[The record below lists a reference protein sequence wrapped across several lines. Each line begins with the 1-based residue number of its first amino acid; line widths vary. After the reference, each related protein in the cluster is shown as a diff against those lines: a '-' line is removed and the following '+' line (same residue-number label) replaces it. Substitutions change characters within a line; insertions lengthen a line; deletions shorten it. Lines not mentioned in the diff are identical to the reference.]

1 MFIVKWSH
9 CFVLFLQV
17 NDGKLVYMTKSA
29 ASGLFE
35 MTVDSPVADG
45 DWHVLDLFSNGHD
58 TYLNVDGLAA
68 LNVTHQSL
76 NLTPGGVKKI
86 VFGASL
92 ADEPL
97 FQHLG
102 EYTD

>member
-1 MFIVKWSH
+1 MINS
-9 CFVLFLQV
+9 
-17 NDGKLVYMTKSA
+17 T

-35 MTVDSPVADG
+35 MTLDSPVADG

-58 TYLNVDGLAA
+58 TYLNVDSVVA
-68 LNVTHQSL
+68 LNATHQSL

-92 ADEPL
+92 TDDPL

-102 EYTD
+102 EYTH

>member
-1 MFIVKWSH
+1 MINS
-9 CFVLFLQV
+9 
-17 NDGKLVYMTKSA
+17 T

-35 MTVDSPVADG
+35 ITLDSPVTDG

-58 TYLNVDGLAA
+58 TYLNVDGVVA
-68 LNVTHQSL
+68 LNLTHQSL
-76 NLTPGGVKKI
+76 NLTPSGVKKI

-92 ADEPL
+92 IDDPL

-102 EYTD
+102 EYTH

>member
-1 MFIVKWSH
+1 
-9 CFVLFLQV
+9 
-17 NDGKLVYMTKSA
+17 MTKSA

-58 TYLNVDGLAA
+58 TYLNVDGVVA

-76 NLTPGGVKKI
+76 NLNPSGVKKI

-92 ADEPL
+92 IDDPL

-102 EYTD
+102 EYTE

>member
-1 MFIVKWSH
+1 MESLF
-9 CFVLFLQV
+9 CFGFQV

-29 ASGLFE
+29 ALGLSE

-45 DWHVLDLFSNGHD
+45 DWHVLGLFSSGRD
-58 TYLNVDGLAA
+58 TYLNVDGVAA

-76 NLTPGGVKKI
+76 NLSPLGIKKI

-92 ADEPL
+92 TDDPL

-102 EYTD
+102 EHTD